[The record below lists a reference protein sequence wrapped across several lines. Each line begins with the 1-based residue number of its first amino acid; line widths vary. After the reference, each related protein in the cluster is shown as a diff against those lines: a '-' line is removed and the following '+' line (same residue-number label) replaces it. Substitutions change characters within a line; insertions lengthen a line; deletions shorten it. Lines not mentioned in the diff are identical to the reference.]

1 MSADPSTYRIP
12 VADLRAFAA
21 AVFRAT
27 GSTEDEARIV
37 GDHLVDAN
45 LAGHDS
51 HGVIRVA
58 KYLDWHARGMVLA
71 NQHARVE
78 RESAANAVVDGGFG
92 YGQVIGREAMALGI
106 GKAKRAGLCAIA

>member
-1 MSADPSTYRIP
+1 MSCVTS
-12 VADLRAFAA
+12 LRACSSHA
-21 AVFRAT
+21 
-27 GSTEDEARIV
+27 GSTEQEARIV

-71 NQHARVE
+71 NQHARIE
-78 RESAANAVVDGGFG
+78 RESAANAVSTAASGTA
-92 YGQVIGREAMALGI
+92 R
-106 GKAKRAGLCAIA
+106 

>member
-1 MSADPSTYRIP
+1 MPQDDRIP
-12 VADLRAFAA
+12 VNAISAFAA
-21 AVFRAT
+21 AVFRAA
-27 GSTEDEARIV
+27 GSDAREAALV

-51 HGVIRVA
+51 HGVIRIA
-58 KYLDWHARGMVLA
+58 KYLDWQARGMVLA

-106 GKAKRAGLCAIA
+106 GKARRAGMC